1 MTPSRLALHE
11 RRACARVCASLLI
24 AGLVCCTTL
33 GCAGN
38 SGSKPDPAVVK
49 RYADRGYT
57 PDRRYETTTIQDTWT
72 VRSEVVDVA
81 LVVPSQA
88 GTYPLVVY
96 LPGLGESPNA
106 GVLWRQTWARAGYAV
121 LSAQPTR
128 YGKAVWSS
136 SAARAG
142 EFFTIAKEA
151 FSVRSLE
158 TRTQLVQGILDETSR
173 RQRDARAPAFAR
185 IDMSRVAITGFDLGA
200 QTAMMFAGEAV
211 RGVEPVQLSPAVKCV
226 VALSPYADF
235 SGMGME
241 SNFVTIRLPVLSVT
255 SPADTDAY
263 GLVTSASIRR
273 APFQYMPPSQ
283 KTLLVLSSAPH
294 SLLAGGTLPEKRRE
308 QEGGTP
314 PAAVDDAGPDARI
327 VSDETSETSG
337 AGYDKKRRAANAPR
351 GSQSA
356 ERAKEQTQVQAVTTA
371 YLDAIVKDDP
381 LASEWLSRNA
391 KGWLGDSAELLSR

>member
-1 MTPSRLALHE
+1 MTPPRLALHE
-11 RRACARVCASLLI
+11 RRARARVRASLLI
-24 AGLVCCTTL
+24 AGLVCCTAW
-33 GCAGN
+33 GCAGH

-49 RYADRGYT
+49 QYADRGYK
-57 PDRRYETTTIQDTWT
+57 PDRRYETTSIEDTWT
-72 VRSEVVDVA
+72 ISSEPVDVA

-88 GTYPLVVY
+88 GTVPLVVY

-106 GVLWRQTWARAGYAV
+106 GLFWRRTWAQAGYAV

-142 EFFTIAKEA
+142 EFFTIAKDA
-151 FSVRSLE
+151 FSVRSLA

-173 RQRDARAPAFAR
+173 RQRNAGTPAFAR
-185 IDMSRVAITGFDLGA
+185 IDMSRIAISGFDLGA
-200 QTAMMFAGEAV
+200 QTAMVFAGASV
-211 RGVEPVQLSPAVKCV
+211 RGVEPVQLSASIKCV

-255 SPADTDAY
+255 SPVDTDAY
-263 GLVTSASIRR
+263 GLVTSAFIRR
-273 APFQYMPPSQ
+273 APFQYMPPGQ

-294 SLLAGGTLPEKRRE
+294 SLLAGGALPEKR
-308 QEGGTP
+308 QAQDGGTP
-314 PAAVDDAGPDARI
+314 PAAVDEAGPDARI
-327 VSDETSETSG
+327 VSDETSEANG
-337 AGYDKKRRAANAPR
+337 ERYDKRRRGANQRRGQAP
-351 GSQSA
+351 
-356 ERAKEQTQVQAVTTA
+356 ERAKEQTQVEAVTTA

-391 KGWLGDSAELLSR
+391 KSWLGDSAELLSK